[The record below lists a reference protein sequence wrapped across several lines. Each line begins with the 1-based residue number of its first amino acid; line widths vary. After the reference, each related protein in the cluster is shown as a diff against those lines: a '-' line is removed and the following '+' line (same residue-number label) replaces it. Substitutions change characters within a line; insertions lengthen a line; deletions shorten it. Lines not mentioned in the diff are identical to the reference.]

1 MAEDVDNALWL
12 QSRRMAFAKGR
23 IAALDD
29 IRLRLIEM
37 ADVAGAT
44 AVAALVDRLRRD
56 LDYQTQVR
64 VAMEARAAVTRLEQ
78 TSGVDAL
85 PARGGSDLAAP
96 FTLGHP
102 APSAPSAHRAA
113 EAA

>member
-1 MAEDVDNALWL
+1 MAL
-12 QSRRMAFAKGR
+12 AKGR

-56 LDYQTQVR
+56 LDYQIQVR

-78 TSGVDAL
+78 TTVTDPHLSRSGAD
-85 PARGGSDLAAP
+85 PAAP
-96 FTLGHP
+96 VAWREF